1 MYSPNR
7 NSTELYYE
15 RDALLRQEARNKR
28 LTRRPLATLSTTL
41 VILAVV
47 VGLASIVVG
56 PSSAI
61 DYVGTHLLPVVSI
74 LGVLAVVVG
83 LSMWKG
89 EKVPDDGTKPYDKLY
104 WGTW

>member
-1 MYSPNR
+1 MYSPNQ

-15 RDALLRQEARNKR
+15 RDALLRQEVRNKR
-28 LTRRPLATLSTTL
+28 LTRRPLATLSATL

-61 DYVGTHLLPVVSI
+61 DYVGTHLLPIVSI
-74 LGVLAVVVG
+74 LGVLVVVVG
-83 LSMWKG
+83 LSMWEGGKAS
-89 EKVPDDGTKPYDKLY
+89 VNGTKLYDSLY
-104 WGTW
+104 WDTW

>member
-7 NSTELYYE
+7 NPTELYYE

-28 LTRRPLATLSTTL
+28 LTRRPLATLFTTL

-47 VGLASIVVG
+47 VGLAAIVVG

-61 DYVGTHLLPVVSI
+61 DYVGTHLLPVVSM

-83 LSMWKG
+83 LLIWEG
-89 EKVPDDGTKPYDKLY
+89 E
-104 WGTW
+104 